1 MSLGFVKQSL
11 NAVVD
16 GVVESIKIAHDHMKL
31 GHLAINQGFVYDAN
45 INRSP
50 WAYLNN
56 PEEERKKWAQRL
68 IRTYKN
74 YVKFVLML
82 SFVKY
87 VNDISWI

>member
-1 MSLGFVKQSL
+1 MCLRRHALQFLCVFSFQIMSLGFVKQSL

-56 PEEERKKWAQRL
+56 PEEERKK
-68 IRTYKN
+68 
-74 YVKFVLML
+74 
-82 SFVKY
+82 
-87 VNDISWI
+87 